1 MSTAKVV
8 SGFFNINKPKGLT
21 SHDVVARVRRLV
33 GQRKVGHAG
42 TLDPLATG
50 LLLVCLGQATRLIEY
65 LVVGQKQYRATI
77 RFGATTDTLD
87 AEGAITS
94 QHDTSGLEASALKQI
109 LPRFVGQLQQ
119 IPPVFSAIKQH
130 GQPVYKRA
138 RAGEAVELS
147 PRSVTIHGLTWQAW
161 SPPDLTIH
169 VSCSA
174 GTYIRALARDIGE
187 AAGTGAYLADLTR
200 TASGQFEL
208 AEAVSLEQLEQN
220 WPIYLQPLNQAVKH
234 LPCVILDAEEVANIQ
249 QGRKISFDNSRV
261 EARLSNDI
269 SPQSPLCAYDHE
281 GDLLAVLTETA
292 PDENIWHP
300 KKVFKI

>member
-1 MSTAKVV
+1 MSTAKIV

-50 LLLVCLGQATRLIEY
+50 VLLVCLGQATRLIEY
-65 LVVGQKQYRATI
+65 LVVGQKQYQATI

-87 AEGAITS
+87 AEGAMTGQSDI
-94 QHDTSGLEASALKQI
+94 SGLEASTLEQV
-109 LPRFVGQLQQ
+109 LPRFVGPLQQ
-119 IPPVFSAIKQH
+119 IPPIFSAIKQN

-138 RAGEAVELS
+138 RAGEAIELS
-147 PRSVTIHGLTWQAW
+147 PRSVTIHDLTWQGW
-161 SPPDLTIH
+161 SPPDLTLH

-187 AAGTGAYLADLTR
+187 AAGTGAYLAELTR
-200 TASGQFEL
+200 TASGQFNL

-220 WPIYLQPLNQAVKH
+220 WQGYLQPLNQAVKH
-234 LPCVILDAEEVANIQ
+234 LPNVILEGEEVIDIQ
-249 QGRKISFDNSRV
+249 HGRKISFDHSRV
-261 EARLSNDI
+261 ETIGGNDLS
-269 SPQSPLCAYDHE
+269 PKSPLCAYDHE

-292 PDENIWHP
+292 QDENVWHP